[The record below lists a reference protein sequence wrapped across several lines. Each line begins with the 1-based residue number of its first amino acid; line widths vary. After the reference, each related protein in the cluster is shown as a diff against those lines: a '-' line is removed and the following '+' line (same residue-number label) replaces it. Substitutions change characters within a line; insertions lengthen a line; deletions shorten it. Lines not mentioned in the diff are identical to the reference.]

1 MAVSGR
7 VDYTLATPSAG
18 NTPLIPPA
26 KFRIGILRRSRITPR
41 QSICDVGSG
50 CPAALS
56 HVAPQSLDTQMP
68 LFRA

>member
-1 MAVSGR
+1 M
-7 VDYTLATPSAG
+7 PSA
-18 NTPLIPPA
+18 LEA
-26 KFRIGILRRSRITPR
+26 TPR

-68 LFRA
+68 LFRAVQATSFWPLALAATAS